1 MKLSASNAL
10 TSQYLGDFSATASKG
25 KLKVTGATKKL
36 HGHVVVCQVLDDGN
50 PDVENYRYLFLSSGV
65 GLKIFEDAPMV
76 LKLDYEGGLYTLT
89 MFRVGPD
96 LWVPHRLI
104 VHGGELLALSAIVEN
119 LLKTTFDLVSSV
131 KSSLSQVVRLPT
143 NTECM
148 VYGLVFGNA
157 LKLHELQR

>member
-1 MKLSASNAL
+1 MKFSASNAL
-10 TSQYLGDFSATASKG
+10 TSQYLGDFSATVAKG
-25 KLKVTGATKKL
+25 KLKVSGVTRKL
-36 HGHVVVCQVLDDGN
+36 HGHVAVCQVLDDGN
-50 PDVENYRYLFLSSGV
+50 VDVENSRYLFLSSGV
-65 GLKIFEDAPMV
+65 GLKILEDAPVV
-76 LKLDYEGGLYTLT
+76 LKLDYEGGMFTLT
-89 MFRVGPD
+89 MFHVGPD

-119 LLKTTFDLVSSV
+119 LLKTTFELVSSV
-131 KSSLSQVVRLPT
+131 KGSLSHVERLTT